1 MEKYPFWP
9 YSSCTEAM
17 EHEKRLK
24 SHEERLMRLHLS
36 QISVKIKSVSREES
50 MSLAG
55 GRLSPYSP
63 YSDTF
68 DPTDPMYQSSKDDL
82 QSDAQRANAKFSKE
96 ETFFL
101 LAFGM
106 PISLGG
112 IKSMERP
119 PNKVNLFA
127 LAENAR
133 KESIKQRKMSFKM
146 EGIPWPKR
154 KYSSIDLVSE
164 NGRTL
169 IPVATLNKTPTPPP
183 SSTPSRL
190 SKRRSPMVPGSSP
203 EGSNKLSP
211 SSPRTPNN
219 EVADGRSVSPYPPIL
234 NPPALKPPPKLQY
247 SWESEGYHSGREE
260 DVSEVATPPPKINV
274 EGTTATETPA
284 TNTTAAAP
292 PSSSSPTPSKGSQGW
307 PSYARSHSLATA
319 EPVERNRL
327 SPNYNAGYGRSQSM
341 SSAEKAAESKKNPKQ
356 RVLDD
361 TKLDK
366 ERETFFLL
374 TFGMPMSGSNSCTM
388 DHTC

>member
-36 QISVKIKSVSREES
+36 QISVKIKSVSRENS
-50 MSLAG
+50 MSLVG

-68 DPTDPMYQSSKDDL
+68 DSIDPMSQSSKDDL
-82 QSDAQRANAKFSKE
+82 QSANQRANAKFSKE

-112 IKSMERP
+112 IKSTERP
-119 PNKVNLFA
+119 PAKVNLFA

-211 SSPRTPNN
+211 SPMTPNN
-219 EVADGRSVSPYPPIL
+219 EVTDGRSVSPYPPIL

-274 EGTTATETPA
+274 EPTPTEPTSNPA
-284 TNTTAAAP
+284 P
-292 PSSSSPTPSKGSQGW
+292 SSSPTPSKGSQGW

-327 SPNYNAGYGRSQSM
+327 SPNYSAGYGRSQSM
-341 SSAEKAAESKKNPKQ
+341 SGAEIAAESKKNPKQ
-356 RVLDD
+356 RSLDD

-374 TFGMPMSGSNSCTM
+374 AFGMPMSVENSCTM

>member
-36 QISVKIKSVSREES
+36 QISVKIKSVSRENS
-50 MSLAG
+50 MSLVG

-68 DPTDPMYQSSKDDL
+68 DSNYPMSQSSKDDL

-112 IKSMERP
+112 IKSTERP
-119 PNKVNLFA
+119 PAKVNLFA

-211 SSPRTPNN
+211 SPMTPNN
-219 EVADGRSVSPYPPIL
+219 EVTEGRSVSPYPPIL

-260 DVSEVATPPPKINV
+260 DVSEVATPPPKISV
-274 EGTTATETPA
+274 EATPTTEPPS
-284 TNTTAAAP
+284 NPAP
-292 PSSSSPTPSKGSQGW
+292 PSSSPTPSKGSQGW

-341 SSAEKAAESKKNPKQ
+341 SGAEIAAAESKKNPKQ
-356 RVLDD
+356 RSLDD

-374 TFGMPMSGSNSCTM
+374 AFGMPMSVENSCTM

>member
-36 QISVKIKSVSREES
+36 QISVKIKSVSRENS
-50 MSLAG
+50 MSLVG

-68 DPTDPMYQSSKDDL
+68 DSIDPMSQSSKDDL
-82 QSDAQRANAKFSKE
+82 QSANQRANAKFSKE

-112 IKSMERP
+112 IKSTERP
-119 PNKVNLFA
+119 PAKVNLFA

-211 SSPRTPNN
+211 SPMTPNN
-219 EVADGRSVSPYPPIL
+219 EVTDGRSVSPYPPIL

-274 EGTTATETPA
+274 EPTPTEPTSNPA
-284 TNTTAAAP
+284 P
-292 PSSSSPTPSKGSQGW
+292 SSSPTPSKGSQGW

-341 SSAEKAAESKKNPKQ
+341 SGAEIAAAESKKNPKQ
-356 RVLDD
+356 RSLDD

-374 TFGMPMSGSNSCTM
+374 AFGMPMSVENSCTM